1 MASTGGSNPL
11 SLGSNPSGATNNFQS
26 MQGVYQLGPD
36 RFKYLAGH
44 TIAGNKVFFVYRE
57 TDLKGLLKA
66 VEEVKKLKYG
76 AHTT

>member
-1 MASTGGSNPL
+1 
-11 SLGSNPSGATNNFQS
+11 

-44 TIAGNKVFFVYRE
+44 TIAGN
-57 TDLKGLLKA
+57 A

>member
-1 MASTGGSNPL
+1 
-11 SLGSNPSGATNNFQS
+11 

-44 TIAGNKVFFVYRE
+44 TIAGNKAFFVYRE

>member
-1 MASTGGSNPL
+1 
-11 SLGSNPSGATNNFQS
+11 

-36 RFKYLAGH
+36 SFKYLAGH

-66 VEEVKKLKYG
+66 VEEVKNEVWRAYNV
-76 AHTT
+76 TT

>member
-1 MASTGGSNPL
+1 
-11 SLGSNPSGATNNFQS
+11 

-44 TIAGNKVFFVYRE
+44 TIAGNKVFFFIYRE

-66 VEEVKKLKYG
+66 VEEFKK
-76 AHTT
+76 